1 MGYSD
6 GQNSSTQRGNSMT
19 SKAMGLVGFVLI
31 LGTAYL
37 MSNNRSK
44 INYRL
49 VISGLVLQLLLAIFV
64 LKVEFGQMLF
74 RSLGDGITQL
84 LHFSDKGAGFVFG
97 PLVQNPENLVKVFG
111 PGADYIFAFRVV
123 PTIIFVSSLVSI
135 SYFLGIMQKFVQI
148 VAKIVSVTMGA
159 SGAEALSNAGS
170 VFVGQVEAQLL
181 IKPYVPT
188 MTMSELLASMA
199 GSMACVAGGVL
210 AVYIGLGI
218 KASYLLTASIMA
230 APGALVI
237 AKIVWPETEVSDT
250 KGEVKVEVKR
260 SQANI
265 IDAAAHGASEGLR
278 IGLNV
283 VGMLIAFIALI
294 ALCDAVI
301 GWAGNWLFVWGM
313 RLDGVGIDLAHL
325 ELKGIF
331 GAMFAPVAFV
341 LGVPWVDAH
350 TVGRLMGEKLVI
362 NEFVAYTDL
371 SNMLKDPANTLSA
384 QAETIATFALCGFAN
399 FSSIAIQIGG
409 IGEIAPNRRED
420 LAKLGVKAL
429 ICGTLASYLS
439 ATLAGLLT

>member
-1 MGYSD
+1 
-6 GQNSSTQRGNSMT
+6 
-19 SKAMGLVGFVLI
+19 MGLVGFVLI

-37 MSNNRSK
+37 MSNNRKK

-64 LKVEFGQMLF
+64 LKIEFGQMLF
-74 RSLGDGITQL
+74 RNLGDGITQL

-97 PLVQNPENLVKVFG
+97 PLVNNPEKLVEVFG

-250 KGEVKVEVKR
+250 QGEVKVEVKR
-260 SQANI
+260 TQANI

-301 GWAGNWLFVWGM
+301 GWAGNWLYIWGL
-313 RLDGVGIDLAHL
+313 RLDGVGLDLSHL

-331 GAMFAPVAFV
+331 GALFAPVAFV
-341 LGVPWVDAH
+341 LGVPWQDAH

-371 SNMLKDPANTLSA
+371 SNMLKSPTNTLTA

-420 LAKLGVKAL
+420 LARLGVKAL

>member
-1 MGYSD
+1 VGYSD

-159 SGAEALSNAGS
+159 S
-170 VFVGQVEAQLL
+170 
-181 IKPYVPT
+181 
-188 MTMSELLASMA
+188 
-199 GSMACVAGGVL
+199 
-210 AVYIGLGI
+210 
-218 KASYLLTASIMA
+218 
-230 APGALVI
+230 AP
-237 AKIVWPETEVSDT
+237 
-250 KGEVKVEVKR
+250 KR
-260 SQANI
+260 S
-265 IDAAAHGASEGLR
+265 R
-278 IGLNV
+278 
-283 VGMLIAFIALI
+283 MLARF
-294 ALCDAVI
+294 
-301 GWAGNWLFVWGM
+301 
-313 RLDGVGIDLAHL
+313 
-325 ELKGIF
+325 
-331 GAMFAPVAFV
+331 
-341 LGVPWVDAH
+341 
-350 TVGRLMGEKLVI
+350 
-362 NEFVAYTDL
+362 
-371 SNMLKDPANTLSA
+371 LSA
-384 QAETIATFALCGFAN
+384 K
-399 FSSIAIQIGG
+399 S
-409 IGEIAPNRRED
+409 R
-420 LAKLGVKAL
+420 
-429 ICGTLASYLS
+429 LS
-439 ATLAGLLT
+439 F

>member
-1 MGYSD
+1 
-6 GQNSSTQRGNSMT
+6 MT

-331 GAMFAPVAFV
+331 GALFAPVAFV

-371 SNMLKDPANTLSA
+371 SNMLKDPANNLSA